1 VHCSCAAEAALVMTC
16 RSARSPLP
24 SITARPSA
32 AEKARFTRLAE
43 RAGMSESALAL
54 MAIRAV
60 LDPDRKAPSAATPAT
75 GTGAATDRVTIRLRP
90 GDGAAI
96 ARRAAQRGMKVSTYL
111 AALARAHVAANPPLA
126 ATELATLKQSIV
138 VLAGLGRL
146 LAQTAR
152 NPALTGTALEDLR
165 QNLNRARTAV
175 AALEQRTHALA
186 RAALISWESRS
197 D

>member
-1 VHCSCAAEAALVMTC
+1 MSAFAAEAAFVMTC
-16 RSARSPLP
+16 RFARPPLP

-32 AEKARFTRLAE
+32 TEKARFTWLAE

-60 LDPDRKAPSAATPAT
+60 LDPDGKASQKSATPAER
-75 GTGAATDRVTIRLRP
+75 GPSTDRITIRLRP

-96 ARRAAQRGMKVSTYL
+96 AQRAQQRGMKASTYL
-111 AALARAHVAANPPLA
+111 AALARAHVGVNPPLA

-152 NPALTGTALEDLR
+152 NPALTGAGLEDLR
-165 QNLNRARTAV
+165 QNLSRTRTAI
-175 AALEQRTHALA
+175 ATLEQRTHDLA
-186 RAALISWESRS
+186 RAALVSWESRS

>member
-1 VHCSCAAEAALVMTC
+1 MSAFAAEAAFVMTC

-32 AEKARFTRLAE
+32 AEKARFTWLAE

-54 MAIRAV
+54 MAIRTV
-60 LDPDRKAPSAATPAT
+60 LDPDGKASRAVTAVAES
-75 GTGAATDRVTIRLRP
+75 GAATDRITIRLRP

-96 ARRAAQRGMKVSTYL
+96 GRRAAQRGMKASTYL
-111 AALARAHVAANPPLA
+111 AALARAHVGANPPLA
-126 ATELATLKQSIV
+126 AAELATLKQSIV

-152 NPALTGTALEDLR
+152 NPALTGAGLEDLR
-165 QNLNRARTAV
+165 QNLSRTRGAV
-175 AALEQRTHALA
+175 AGVEQHTHDFA
-186 RAALISWESRS
+186 RAALISWESRN